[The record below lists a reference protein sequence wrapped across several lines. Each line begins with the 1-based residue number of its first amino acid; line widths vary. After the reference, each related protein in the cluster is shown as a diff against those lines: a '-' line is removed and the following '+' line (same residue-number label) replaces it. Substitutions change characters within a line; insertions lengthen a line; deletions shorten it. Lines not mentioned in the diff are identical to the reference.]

1 MVAAVG
7 PADGRCVVGVDL
19 GGTKLLAGA
28 LGADLEVRDRT
39 RRSALGLDQEGLL
52 DELEAA
58 VRAVVATVEVPID
71 AVGFGV
77 PCTFDRRTGVAVQ
90 AVNLPLRDV
99 RVAQEMQERLGFP
112 TVADNDANCAALA
125 EARLGAG
132 RGSQHVVMLTLGTGI
147 GSGMVLDG
155 RLYRGAVGAAP
166 ELGHMVV
173 DMDGPPCQG
182 NCPNHGCLEAVASG
196 TALLREAAEAAARR
210 PSTPLGRALALGE
223 PLSGPLID
231 ALALEGDP
239 VAREAIETIGARLG
253 VGLANIANIFNPEV
267 IVIGGGVVGAGEML
281 LGPARAAMRERA
293 LSPARDLAR
302 VEAAAFGAEAGMVG
316 AALLAVEETV
326 RS

>member
-1 MVAAVG
+1 MVAAVV
-7 PADGRCVVGVDL
+7 PPDGRCVIGVDL

-28 LGADLEVRDRT
+28 IGADLQVRHKT
-39 RRSALGLDQEGLL
+39 RRRALGLDQAELL
-52 DELEAA
+52 DELEAS
-58 VRAVVATVEVPID
+58 VRAVAEAVEDPID
-71 AVGFGV
+71 AVGFGI
-77 PCTFDRRTGVAVQ
+77 PCTFDRRTGLAVQ

-99 RVAQEMQERLGFP
+99 HLAQEMEDRLGLP
-112 TVADNDANCAALA
+112 AIVDNDANCAALA

-132 RGSQHVVMLTLGTGI
+132 QGCQHLVMLTLGTGI
-147 GSGMVLDG
+147 GSGLVLDG
-155 RLYRGAVGAAP
+155 QLYRGAIGAAS

-173 DMDGPPCQG
+173 DADGPPCQG
-182 NCPNHGCLEAVASG
+182 NCPNHGCLESVASG

-210 PSTPLGRALALGE
+210 PSTRLGRALALGE

-267 IVIGGGVVGAGEML
+267 IVIGGGVIGAGEML
-281 LGPARAAMRERA
+281 LAPARAVMRERA
-293 LSPARDLAR
+293 LSPAREFAR

>member
-1 MVAAVG
+1 MVAAVV
-7 PADGRCVVGVDL
+7 PPDGRCVIGVDL

-28 LGADLEVRDRT
+28 IGADLKVRHKT
-39 RRSALGLDQEGLL
+39 RRTAVGLDQAGLL

-58 VRAVVATVEVPID
+58 VRDVAEAVDGRVD

-77 PCTFDRRTGVAVQ
+77 PCTFDRRTGIAVQ

-99 RVAQEMQERLGFP
+99 PVAREMERRLGYP
-112 TVADNDANCAALA
+112 AVVDNDGNCSALA
-125 EARLGAG
+125 EARLGVG
-132 RGSQHVVMLTLGTGI
+132 RGCEDLVMLTLGTGI

-155 RLYRGAVGAAP
+155 RLYRGAIGAGA
-166 ELGHMVV
+166 EIGHMVV
-173 DMDGPPCQG
+173 DTDGPPCQG
-182 NCPNHGCLEAVASG
+182 NCPNHGCLESVASG

-210 PSTPLGRALALGE
+210 PSTRLGRALALGE

-253 VGLANIANIFNPEV
+253 VGLANIANIFNPEI
-267 IVIGGGVVGAGEML
+267 IVIGGGVIGAGEML
-281 LGPARAAMRERA
+281 LGPARAVMRERA
-293 LSPARDLAR
+293 LAPARDFAR